1 MSDFNRCKRNH
12 TDINKID
19 PYSTDHI
26 YRNQMQSPQEFSAA
40 ANALAVNYDKLM
52 LENQTLK
59 MELLRLRNDQ
69 IIKEQIEC
77 KVKIKFFDILV

>member
-1 MSDFNRCKRNH
+1 
-12 TDINKID
+12 
-19 PYSTDHI
+19 
-26 YRNQMQSPQEFSAA
+26 MQSPQEFSAA